1 MRMMNKF
8 MNFLG
13 LQEEEAVDRERT
25 YDAADDQEQKNST
38 YDVRKVKNNVVS
50 LHAQKSSKIVLTEP
64 RNYEETQTIADHLR
78 ARKTVLINL
87 QRLKSDQAMRIVDF
101 LSGTVYAL
109 NGNISKVGSNIF
121 VCTPDSVEVQGSIS
135 DMTKDNS

>member
-13 LQEEEAVDRERT
+13 LQEEEAVERERA
-25 YDAADDQEQKNST
+25 YDADEDQEQKNNT

-50 LHAQKSSKIVLTEP
+50 LHAQKSSKIVLCEP

-109 NGNISKVGSNIF
+109 NGNISKIGSNIF

-135 DMTKDNS
+135 DMMKDNS